1 MIALKQIEYLLPKNK
16 LLIKK
21 RYRSVS
27 NLFLKE
33 KIGATKLPR
42 FSEKDTV
49 INICTN
55 LIKKKI
61 AIDEFKKKVGA
72 LILCTQN
79 PDFNGLPHNSSVI
92 HYNLGLSEKVACF
105 DISQGCAGYLY
116 GIVAS
121 QSFLKKGQFGLLL
134 TCDPYSKIILKNDF
148 STNILFGDA
157 ASITVLKKDGAGKKL
172 IDYEFFSYGKDYEV
186 IINRNGLKMDG
197 KKVMKFCT
205 TIVPSKIKNFLK
217 KNNLTIDSIDQF
229 YFHQGSKYIVDQIC
243 YHLKI
248 PKSAKAPVVKNIGN
262 TVSSTLPILMRQYDY
277 KKKKNILICGFGVGL
292 SVSIGL
298 IV

>member
-1 MIALKQIEYLLPKNK
+1 MIALRQIEYLLPKNK

-21 RYRSVS
+21 KYKFVN

-33 KIGATKLPR
+33 KIGATKVTR
-42 FSEKDTV
+42 FSAKDTV

-55 LIKKKI
+55 LVKRKI
-61 AIDEFKKKVGA
+61 SIDRFKEKIGA
-72 LILCTQN
+72 VILCTQN

-92 HYNLGLSEKVACF
+92 HHNLGLNEKVACF

-121 QSFLKKGQFGLLL
+121 NSFLKKGQYGLLL
-134 TCDPYSKIILKNDF
+134 TCDPYSRIISKDDF
-148 STNILFGDA
+148 STDILFGDA
-157 ASITVLKKDGAGKKL
+157 ASVSLLRKDGYGKKL
-172 IDYEFFSYGKDYEV
+172 IDYEFFSYGKDYEA

-205 TIVPSKIKNFLK
+205 TIVPSKINDFLK
-217 KNNLTIDSIDQF
+217 KNNLTTDLIDQF

-243 YHLKI
+243 FHLKI
-248 PKSAKAPVVKNIGN
+248 SKSAKAPVVKNIGN
-262 TVSSTLPILMRQYDY
+262 TVSSTLPILMRKYDY
-277 KKKKNILICGFGVGL
+277 KKKKKIVVCGFGVGL